1 MNPHAEKLLSMSA
14 RDVIGSTIKFRSLKS
29 NRTRTGNITSIS
41 ASGVKLITL
50 DRRLMIVGW
59 SEILEVTNK
68 QGVEA

>member
-41 ASGVKLITL
+41 ASGVRVITY
-50 DRRLMIVGW
+50 DSKQAIVTW
-59 SEILEVTNK
+59 PEILES
-68 QGVEA
+68 